1 MRKITSILGR
11 RTMNT
16 RLYFVVDF
24 TNARLH
30 GDTQISPM
38 ARACQSPIAQN
49 LQRRSMQNQMGKTL
63 TKSSRP
69 WFKRLTLH
77 ISFLPQLSIACSR
90 NDLWRGLN
98 TILKYF
104 WLKAL
109 LSGSK
114 GNWNER
120 QLFKQFLGNLK
131 NDLWTR
137 RQYSRISWKNIVRN
151 IPESKSNAYCN
162 RWTQKTSRVLP
173 QQVGTTTRH
182 SIQMMTN
189 NCLNA
194 SDGGHTWES

>member
-1 MRKITSILGR
+1 
-11 RTMNT
+11 
-16 RLYFVVDF
+16 
-24 TNARLH
+24 
-30 GDTQISPM
+30 
-38 ARACQSPIAQN
+38 
-49 LQRRSMQNQMGKTL
+49 
-63 TKSSRP
+63 
-69 WFKRLTLH
+69 LH

-109 LSGSK
+109 LSRSK

-137 RQYSRISWKNIVRN
+137 RQYSRISWKYIVRN